1 MLERIFRVLVG
12 FVVACLAAGFTK
24 VLFAITPSELMGLP
38 SDVRSDRLGQVVES
52 GLFAA
57 IWSFFFSLPFAFVAA
72 AIGEWQR
79 IRSSTYYIVMG
90 LGISM
95 VGFLTQ
101 HSAELPG
108 QPSIMNNYGLTAFIT
123 SGFLAGLAYWLFSGR
138 GAGGPGVMVAPPSN
152 SDHTP
157 TVVRGPAPGN
167 GKPTKA

>member
-1 MLERIFRVLVG
+1 MPAIPGFQPTVILTGVFALYFRAQESYLPAFSDHLSRG
-12 FVVACLAAGFTK
+12 RHAGTN
-24 VLFAITPSELMGLP
+24 LSRTG
-38 SDVRSDRLGQVVES
+38 
-52 GLFAA
+52 
-57 IWSFFFSLPFAFVAA
+57 
-72 AIGEWQR
+72 R
-79 IRSSTYYIVMG
+79 IRGRLPGCGFHESAVRHYAATEVSIERKIREMRYA
-90 LGISM
+90 M